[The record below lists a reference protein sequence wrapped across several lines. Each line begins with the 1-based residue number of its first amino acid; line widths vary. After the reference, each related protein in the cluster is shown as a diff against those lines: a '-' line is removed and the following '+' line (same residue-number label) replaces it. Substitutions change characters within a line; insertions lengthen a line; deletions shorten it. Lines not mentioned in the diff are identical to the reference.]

1 MNIKEEIKTLDVVAL
16 LTTLPEEHLGKG
28 AIGTVVHIYNNKFC
42 EVEFSDLNGQTYAL
56 LTLPSKKL
64 LLLKHEPLIA

>member
-1 MNIKEEIKTLDVVAL
+1 MNLKEEIKTLDIVAL
-16 LTTLPEEHLGKG
+16 LAALPEERLDKG

-64 LLLKHEPLIA
+64 LLLKHEPIMA